1 MIVLIV
7 IGAFRNSKNTD
18 RQTDI
23 VFDVYVYIVIQN
35 GLQYNA
41 HDSGHSGHSCLEIL
55 KILESIELFDIIH
68 SVKPSL
74 LKFILYNQ

>member
-41 HDSGHSGHSCLEIL
+41 HDSDYSNIKG
-55 KILESIELFDIIH
+55 
-68 SVKPSL
+68 
-74 LKFILYNQ
+74 N